1 MIFLLTENSSFAP
14 GKSSLSMSQLDV
26 SWGGL
31 GFVRGGYTVEC
42 AWMDDTVMVSL
53 GFSEGSN
60 AGDMPHMIAP

>member
-1 MIFLLTENSSFAP
+1 
-14 GKSSLSMSQLDV
+14 MSQLDV